1 MENRLNRTIKLKVAK
16 IIELLVEQQ
25 KVEYNQRLCDI
36 QLRLDVIYDTL
47 NNNGEETKRKKQ
59 REYYWRIK

>member
-59 REYYWRIK
+59 REYYWRTK